1 MNGRIELG
9 LGLALVASVALNWGF
24 FAQHRAASE
33 MPPLSLRLPLHSLRL
48 LFTDQGWLSGYVIGL
63 GGWGLYVAALAWAP
77 LSLVQATAAGGI
89 GVLALLVR
97 WKVGKPLPPRDWAG
111 VSIAL
116 TGLALLGISL
126 AGGTAEGTSAEWT
139 RVAWWIAGCG
149 AIAWF
154 AAGPGSRRLTAGA
167 GAGIAAGLM
176 YAAGDVATKASLGP
190 LGNLAFV
197 SAVLVCHLLGFAALQ
212 GGFQRGSALA
222 TAGIA
227 SLLNNAIPIAAGI
240 SLFGEPLGHG
250 VSGGLRIAAFAA
262 VVAGAGLLAR
272 PEGPGPDL
280 GTQKAEPTP
289 LVVSGEHRPVA
300 GATLPLER
308 RRDAS

>member
-1 MNGRIELG
+1 MDGRVAIG
-9 LGLALVASVALNWGF
+9 LGLALAASVALNWGF

-33 MPPLSLRLPLHSLRL
+33 MPPLSLRRPLHSLKL
-48 LFTDQGWLSGYVIGL
+48 LFTDRGWLSGYVVGI

-97 WKVGKPLPPRDWAG
+97 WVGGKPLLPREWAG

-116 TGLALLGISL
+116 IGLALLGISL
-126 AGGTAEGTSAEWT
+126 AGGTAKGTSAEWT

-149 AIAWF
+149 AIAWI
-154 AAGPGSRRLTAGA
+154 AAGPGSRRLTGGA
-167 GAGIAAGLM
+167 GSGITAGLM
-176 YAAGDVATKASLGP
+176 YAAGDVATKAWLGP
-190 LGNLAFV
+190 PGNLAFV
-197 SAVLVCHLLGFAALQ
+197 PAVLVCHLLGFTALQ

-227 SLLNNAIPIAAGI
+227 SLLNNALPIAAGI
-240 SLFGEPLGHG
+240 SIFGEPLGHG
-250 VSGGLRIAAFAA
+250 ALGGLRIAAFVA

-272 PEGPGPDL
+272 PEGSGPDL
-280 GTQKAEPTP
+280 GTEKAEPTP
-289 LVVSGEHRPVA
+289 LAVRGEHGQV
-300 GATLPLER
+300 L
-308 RRDAS
+308 